1 MKILEDATVARTMR
15 LYHVNQMVKIM
26 FGFEFSGKTKASLM
40 NQKIDQYDQ
49 KILQLLQ
56 EDARMSHAEIGRQV
70 HLSQPAVS
78 ERIKRLESN
87 QIIRGYKADI
97 NPKALGYDIT
107 AMIRVSTQQGRP
119 YAQYVAT
126 CPEIVDCYTVTGED
140 GAVMR
145 VLATDVEHLQRIIN
159 ELNAF
164 GSTSTA
170 IVLTT
175 HVTGKVIAVPH
186 TAERN

>member
-1 MKILEDATVARTMR
+1 MT
-15 LYHVNQMVKIM
+15 
-26 FGFEFSGKTKASLM
+26 
-40 NQKIDQYDQ
+40 QKIDNFDK

-56 EDARMSHAEIGRQV
+56 QDARMTHAEIGRQI

-78 ERIKRLESN
+78 ERIKRLESA
-87 QIIRGYKADI
+87 QVIRGYRADI
-97 NPKALGYDIT
+97 NPKALGYQIT
-107 AMIRVSTQQGRP
+107 AMIRLSTQQGRP
-119 YAQYVAT
+119 YAQYVAD
-126 CPEIVDCYTVTGED
+126 CPEIIDCYTVTGED

-159 ELNAF
+159 ALNAF

-175 HVTGKVIAVPH
+175 HVSGKTISAPLD
-186 TAERN
+186 

>member
-1 MKILEDATVARTMR
+1 
-15 LYHVNQMVKIM
+15 
-26 FGFEFSGKTKASLM
+26 M
-40 NQKIDQYDQ
+40 NQKIDNFDQ

-56 EDARMSHAEIGRQV
+56 QDARISHAEVGRQV

-78 ERIKRLESN
+78 ERIKRLEAAGV
-87 QIIRGYKADI
+87 IRGYRADI
-97 NPKALGYDIT
+97 NPKALGYQIT
-107 AMIRVSTQQGRP
+107 AMIRISTQQGRP
-119 YAQYVAT
+119 YADFVAR
-126 CPEIVDCYTVTGED
+126 CPEIIDCYTVTGED

-145 VLATDVEHLQRIIN
+145 VLATDVEHLQRVIN

-175 HVTGKVIAVPH
+175 HVAGKPISAPRDLV
-186 TAERN
+186 

>member
-1 MKILEDATVARTMR
+1 
-15 LYHVNQMVKIM
+15 
-26 FGFEFSGKTKASLM
+26 M

-56 EDARMSHAEIGRQV
+56 QEARMSHAEIGRQV

-78 ERIKRLESN
+78 ERIKRLEQQ
-87 QIIRGYKADI
+87 QIIRGYRADI
-97 NPKALGYDIT
+97 NVKALGYEIT
-107 AMIRVSTQQGRP
+107 AMIRLSTQQGRP
-119 YAQYVAT
+119 YAQYVAN
-126 CPEIVDCYTVTGED
+126 CPEIIDCYTVTGED

-159 ELNAF
+159 QLNAY

-175 HVTGKVIAVPH
+175 HVVGKTVTVPYL
-186 TAERN
+186 TSENV

>member
-1 MKILEDATVARTMR
+1 
-15 LYHVNQMVKIM
+15 
-26 FGFEFSGKTKASLM
+26 M
-40 NQKIDQYDQ
+40 NHKIDQYDQ

-56 EDARMSHAEIGRQV
+56 QEARMSHAEIGRQV

-78 ERIKRLESN
+78 ERIKRLEQQ
-87 QIIRGYKADI
+87 QIIRGYRADI
-97 NPKALGYDIT
+97 NVKALGYEIT
-107 AMIRVSTQQGRP
+107 AMIRLSTQQGRP
-119 YAQYVAT
+119 YAQYVAD
-126 CPEIVDCYTVTGED
+126 CPEIIDCYTVTGED

-159 ELNAF
+159 QLNVY

-175 HVTGKVIAVPH
+175 HVAGKTVTVPYL
-186 TAERN
+186 TSDNV

>member
-1 MKILEDATVARTMR
+1 
-15 LYHVNQMVKIM
+15 
-26 FGFEFSGKTKASLM
+26 M
-40 NQKIDQYDQ
+40 NAKIDQFDR

-56 EDARMSHAEIGRQV
+56 DDARISHAEIGRQV

-78 ERIKRLESN
+78 ERIRRLEAVGV
-87 QIIRGYKADI
+87 IRAYRADI
-97 NPKALGYDIT
+97 NPKALGYQIS
-107 AMIRVSTQQGRP
+107 AMIRISTQQGRP
-119 YAQYVAT
+119 YTRYVAES
-126 CPEIVDCYTVTGED
+126 PEIIDCYTVTGED

-175 HVTGKVIAVPH
+175 HVEGKTIRVPQLADH
-186 TAERN
+186 

>member
-1 MKILEDATVARTMR
+1 MR
-15 LYHVNQMVKIM
+15 KLNGNSK
-26 FGFEFSGKTKASLM
+26 FKLGFCREFTIKHEVLLM
-40 NQKIDQYDQ
+40 NQKIDQFDR

-78 ERIKRLESN
+78 ERIKRLEGN
-87 QIIRGYKADI
+87 NIIRGYRADI

-119 YAQYVAT
+119 YAQFVAD
-126 CPEIVDCYTVTGED
+126 CPEIIDCYTVTGED
-140 GAVMR
+140 GAVMK

-175 HVTGKVIAVPH
+175 HVAGKVIAVPQ
-186 TAERN
+186 ADDKS

>member
-1 MKILEDATVARTMR
+1 
-15 LYHVNQMVKIM
+15 
-26 FGFEFSGKTKASLM
+26 M
-40 NQKIDQYDQ
+40 NQRIDNFDQ

-56 EDARMSHAEIGRQV
+56 QDARISHAEVGRQV

-78 ERIKRLESN
+78 ERIKRLEAAGV
-87 QIIRGYKADI
+87 IRGYRADI
-97 NPKALGYDIT
+97 NPKALGYHIT
-107 AMIRVSTQQGRP
+107 AMIRISTQQGRP
-119 YAQYVAT
+119 YAEFVAR
-126 CPEIVDCYTVTGED
+126 CPEIIDCYTVTGED

-145 VLATDVEHLQRIIN
+145 VLATDVEHLQRVIN

-175 HVTGKVIAVPH
+175 HVAGKPISVPK
-186 TAERN
+186 ELG

>member
-1 MKILEDATVARTMR
+1 
-15 LYHVNQMVKIM
+15 
-26 FGFEFSGKTKASLM
+26 M
-40 NQKIDQYDQ
+40 NQKIDAYDQ

-56 EDARMSHAEIGRQV
+56 QDARLSHAEMGRQV

-78 ERIKRLESN
+78 ERIKRLEASGV
-87 QIIRGYKADI
+87 IRAYRAEI
-97 NPKALGYDIT
+97 NHKALGYQIT
-107 AMIRVSTQQGRP
+107 AMIRIATQQGRP
-119 YAQYVAT
+119 YADFVAN
-126 CPEIVDCYTVTGED
+126 CPEIIDCYTVTGED

-159 ELNAF
+159 ALNAF

-175 HVTGKVIAVPH
+175 HVAGKPVAVPSLIC
-186 TAERN
+186 T

>member
-1 MKILEDATVARTMR
+1 
-15 LYHVNQMVKIM
+15 
-26 FGFEFSGKTKASLM
+26 M
-40 NQKIDQYDQ
+40 NHKIDQYDQ

-56 EDARMSHAEIGRQV
+56 QDARVSHAEIGRQV

-78 ERIKRLESN
+78 ERIKRLEAN
-87 QIIRGYKADI
+87 QIIRAYRADI
-97 NPKALGYDIT
+97 NPKALGYEIT

-119 YAQYVAT
+119 YADFVAS
-126 CPEIVDCYTVTGED
+126 CPDIVDCYTVTGED

-159 ELNAF
+159 QLNQF

-175 HVTGKVIAVPH
+175 HVAGKAIAIPLAH
-186 TAERN
+186 EQER

>member
-1 MKILEDATVARTMR
+1 
-15 LYHVNQMVKIM
+15 
-26 FGFEFSGKTKASLM
+26 M
-40 NQKIDQYDQ
+40 NQKIDQFDK

-87 QIIRGYKADI
+87 RVIRAYRADI
-97 NPKALGYDIT
+97 NPKALGFDIT

-119 YAQYVAT
+119 YAEYVAN
-126 CPEIVDCYTVTGED
+126 CPEIIDCYTVTGED

-145 VLATDVEHLQRIIN
+145 VLATDVDHLQRIIN

-175 HVTGKVIAVPH
+175 HVAGKSIAVPNV
-186 TAERN
+186 E

>member
-1 MKILEDATVARTMR
+1 
-15 LYHVNQMVKIM
+15 
-26 FGFEFSGKTKASLM
+26 M
-40 NQKIDQYDQ
+40 NQKIDQFDQ

-56 EDARMSHAEIGRQV
+56 QDARISHAEIGRKV

-78 ERIKRLESN
+78 ERIKRLEAAGV
-87 QIIRGYKADI
+87 IRGYRADI
-97 NPKALGYDIT
+97 SPRALGYQIT
-107 AMIRVSTQQGRP
+107 AMIRISTQQGRP
-119 YAQYVAT
+119 YAEYVAA
-126 CPEIVDCYTVTGED
+126 CPEIIDCYTVTGED

-175 HVTGKVIAVPH
+175 HVAGKPISVPAVV
-186 TAERN
+186 E

>member
-1 MKILEDATVARTMR
+1 
-15 LYHVNQMVKIM
+15 
-26 FGFEFSGKTKASLM
+26 M
-40 NQKIDQYDQ
+40 NQKIDNFDQ

-56 EDARMSHAEIGRQV
+56 QDARISHAEVGRQV

-78 ERIKRLESN
+78 ERIKRLEAAN
-87 QIIRGYKADI
+87 VIRGYRADI
-97 NPKALGYDIT
+97 NPKALGYHIT
-107 AMIRVSTQQGRP
+107 AMIRISTQQGRP
-119 YAQYVAT
+119 YAEFVAR
-126 CPEIVDCYTVTGED
+126 CPEIIDCYTVTGED

-145 VLATDVEHLQRIIN
+145 VLATDVEHLQRVIN

-175 HVTGKVIAVPH
+175 HVAGKPISVPKE
-186 TAERN
+186 A

>member
-1 MKILEDATVARTMR
+1 
-15 LYHVNQMVKIM
+15 
-26 FGFEFSGKTKASLM
+26 M
-40 NQKIDQYDQ
+40 NQKIDNFDQ

-56 EDARMSHAEIGRQV
+56 QDARISHAEVGRQV

-78 ERIKRLESN
+78 ERIKRLEAAGV
-87 QIIRGYKADI
+87 IRGYRADI
-97 NPKALGYDIT
+97 NPKALGYQIT
-107 AMIRVSTQQGRP
+107 AMIRISTQQGRP
-119 YAQYVAT
+119 YAEFVAH
-126 CPEIVDCYTVTGED
+126 CPEIIDCYTVTGED

-145 VLATDVEHLQRIIN
+145 VLATDVEHLQRVIN

-175 HVTGKVIAVPH
+175 HVAGKPISVP
-186 TAERN
+186 RGLG

>member
-1 MKILEDATVARTMR
+1 MDNFDR
-15 LYHVNQMVKIM
+15 
-26 FGFEFSGKTKASLM
+26 
-40 NQKIDQYDQ
+40 

-56 EDARMSHAEIGRQV
+56 QDARISHAEIGRQV

-78 ERIKRLESN
+78 ERIKRLEAAEV
-87 QIIRGYKADI
+87 IRAYRADI
-97 NPKALGYDIT
+97 NPKALGYQIT
-107 AMIRVSTQQGRP
+107 AMIRLSTQQGRP
-119 YAQYVAT
+119 YAQYVADR
-126 CPEIVDCYTVTGED
+126 PEIIDCYTVTGED

-159 ELNAF
+159 DLNVF

-175 HVTGKVIAVPH
+175 HVVGKPITVPDM
-186 TAERN
+186 E

>member
-1 MKILEDATVARTMR
+1 
-15 LYHVNQMVKIM
+15 
-26 FGFEFSGKTKASLM
+26 M
-40 NQKIDQYDQ
+40 NQRIDQYDQ
-49 KILQLLQ
+49 KILHLLQ
-56 EDARMSHAEIGRQV
+56 QDARISHAEIGRQV

-78 ERIKRLESN
+78 ERIKRLEAN
-87 QIIRGYKADI
+87 QVIRGYRADV
-97 NPKALGYDIT
+97 NPRALGYNIT

-119 YAQYVAT
+119 YADYVAA
-126 CPEIVDCYTVTGED
+126 CPEIIDCYTVTGED

-175 HVTGKVIAVPH
+175 HVAGKAL
-186 TAERN
+186 TAPQITPVEP

>member
-1 MKILEDATVARTMR
+1 
-15 LYHVNQMVKIM
+15 
-26 FGFEFSGKTKASLM
+26 M
-40 NQKIDQYDQ
+40 NQKIDNFDQ

-56 EDARMSHAEIGRQV
+56 QDARISHAEVGRQI

-78 ERIKRLESN
+78 ERIKRLEATGV
-87 QIIRGYKADI
+87 IRGYRADI
-97 NPKALGYDIT
+97 NPKALGYQIT
-107 AMIRVSTQQGRP
+107 VMIRISTQQGRP
-119 YAQYVAT
+119 YSEFVAR
-126 CPEIVDCYTVTGED
+126 CPEIIDCYTVTGED

-145 VLATDVEHLQRIIN
+145 VLATDVEHLQRVIN

-175 HVTGKVIAVPH
+175 HVVGKPISAPR
-186 TAERN
+186 ELE

>member
-1 MKILEDATVARTMR
+1 
-15 LYHVNQMVKIM
+15 
-26 FGFEFSGKTKASLM
+26 M
-40 NQKIDQYDQ
+40 NQKIDNFDQ

-56 EDARMSHAEIGRQV
+56 QDARISHAEIGRQV

-78 ERIKRLESN
+78 ERIKRLEAAGV
-87 QIIRGYKADI
+87 IRGYRADI
-97 NPKALGYDIT
+97 NPRALGYQIT
-107 AMIRVSTQQGRP
+107 AMIRISTQQGRP
-119 YAQYVAT
+119 YAEFVAR
-126 CPEIVDCYTVTGED
+126 CPEIIDCYTVTGED

-145 VLATDVEHLQRIIN
+145 VLATDVEHLQRVIN

-175 HVTGKVIAVPH
+175 HVAGKPISVPKQF
-186 TAERN
+186 E

>member
-1 MKILEDATVARTMR
+1 
-15 LYHVNQMVKIM
+15 
-26 FGFEFSGKTKASLM
+26 M
-40 NQKIDQYDQ
+40 NQKIDNFDQ

-56 EDARMSHAEIGRQV
+56 QDARISHAEVGRQV

-78 ERIKRLESN
+78 ERIKRLEAAGV
-87 QIIRGYKADI
+87 IRGYRADI
-97 NPKALGYDIT
+97 NPKALGYHIT
-107 AMIRVSTQQGRP
+107 AMIRISTQQGRP
-119 YAQYVAT
+119 YAEFVAR
-126 CPEIVDCYTVTGED
+126 CPEIIDCYTVTGED

-145 VLATDVEHLQRIIN
+145 VLATDVEPLQRVIN

-175 HVTGKVIAVPH
+175 HVAGKPISVPKEH
-186 TAERN
+186 E

>member
-1 MKILEDATVARTMR
+1 
-15 LYHVNQMVKIM
+15 
-26 FGFEFSGKTKASLM
+26 M
-40 NQKIDQYDQ
+40 NQKIDQYDK

-56 EDARMSHAEIGRQV
+56 EDARMSHAEIGRQI

-78 ERIKRLESN
+78 ERIKRLESSN
-87 QIIRGYKADI
+87 IIRGYRADI

-119 YAQYVAT
+119 YAQYVAD
-126 CPEIVDCYTVTGED
+126 CPEIIDCYTVTGED
-140 GAVMR
+140 GAVMK
-145 VLATDVEHLQRIIN
+145 VLATDVEHLQQIIN
-159 ELNAF
+159 ALNAF

-175 HVTGKVIAVPH
+175 HVAGKVIAVPGLDDK
-186 TAERN
+186 

>member
-1 MKILEDATVARTMR
+1 MPKRNGNLK
-15 LYHVNQMVKIM
+15 VKS
-26 FGFEFSGKTKASLM
+26 GFDLGSTRNHEVLLM
-40 NQKIDQYDQ
+40 NPKIDQYDQ

-56 EDARMSHAEIGRQV
+56 EDARMSHAELGRQV

-78 ERIKRLESN
+78 ERIKRLEASN
-87 QIIRGYKADI
+87 IIRGYRADI
-97 NPKALGYDIT
+97 NPKALGYEIT

-119 YAQYVAT
+119 YAQYVAN
-126 CPEIVDCYTVTGED
+126 CPEIIDCYTVTGED

-145 VLATDVEHLQRIIN
+145 VLASDVEHLQRIIN
-159 ELNAF
+159 ELNTF

-175 HVTGKVIAVPH
+175 HVSGKAIAVPSIVH
-186 TAERN
+186 DKY

>member
-1 MKILEDATVARTMR
+1 
-15 LYHVNQMVKIM
+15 
-26 FGFEFSGKTKASLM
+26 M
-40 NQKIDQYDQ
+40 NQKIDNFDQ

-56 EDARMSHAEIGRQV
+56 QDARISHAEIGRQV

-78 ERIKRLESN
+78 ERIKRLEAAGV
-87 QIIRGYKADI
+87 IRGYRADI
-97 NPKALGYDIT
+97 NPRALGYQIT
-107 AMIRVSTQQGRP
+107 AMIRISTQQGRP
-119 YAQYVAT
+119 YADFVAR
-126 CPEIVDCYTVTGED
+126 CPEIIDCYTVTGED

-145 VLATDVEHLQRIIN
+145 VLATDVEHLQRVIN

-175 HVTGKVIAVPH
+175 HVAGKPISVPK
-186 TAERN
+186 EVE

>member
-1 MKILEDATVARTMR
+1 
-15 LYHVNQMVKIM
+15 
-26 FGFEFSGKTKASLM
+26 M
-40 NQKIDQYDQ
+40 NQKIDNFDQ

-56 EDARMSHAEIGRQV
+56 QDARISHAEVGRQV

-78 ERIKRLESN
+78 ERIKRLEAAGV
-87 QIIRGYKADI
+87 IRGYRADI
-97 NPKALGYDIT
+97 NPKALGYHIT
-107 AMIRVSTQQGRP
+107 AMIRISTQQGRP
-119 YAQYVAT
+119 YAEFVAR
-126 CPEIVDCYTVTGED
+126 CPEIIDCYTVTGED

-145 VLATDVEHLQRIIN
+145 VLATDVEHLQRVIN

-175 HVTGKVIAVPH
+175 HVAGKPISVPK
-186 TAERN
+186 ELV

>member
-1 MKILEDATVARTMR
+1 
-15 LYHVNQMVKIM
+15 
-26 FGFEFSGKTKASLM
+26 M
-40 NQKIDQYDQ
+40 NQKIDNFDQ

-56 EDARMSHAEIGRQV
+56 QDARISHAEVGRQI

-78 ERIKRLESN
+78 ERIKRLEATGV
-87 QIIRGYKADI
+87 IRGYRADI
-97 NPKALGYDIT
+97 NPKALGYQIT
-107 AMIRVSTQQGRP
+107 AMIRISTQQGRP
-119 YAQYVAT
+119 YSEFVAR
-126 CPEIVDCYTVTGED
+126 CPEVIDCYTVTGED

-145 VLATDVEHLQRIIN
+145 VLATDVEHLQRVIN

-175 HVTGKVIAVPH
+175 HVVGKPISAPR
-186 TAERN
+186 ELE

>member
-1 MKILEDATVARTMR
+1 
-15 LYHVNQMVKIM
+15 
-26 FGFEFSGKTKASLM
+26 M
-40 NQKIDQYDQ
+40 NQKIDPYDK

-56 EDARMSHAEIGRQV
+56 EDARMSHAEIGRQI

-78 ERIKRLESN
+78 ERIKRLESSN
-87 QIIRGYKADI
+87 IIRGYRADI

-119 YAQYVAT
+119 YAQFVAS
-126 CPEIVDCYTVTGED
+126 CPEIIDCYTVTGED
-140 GAVMR
+140 GAVMK
-145 VLATDVEHLQRIIN
+145 VLATDVEHLQQIIN
-159 ELNAF
+159 ALNAF

-175 HVTGKVIAVPH
+175 HVAGKVIAVPGLDD
-186 TAERN
+186 R

>member
-1 MKILEDATVARTMR
+1 MT
-15 LYHVNQMVKIM
+15 
-26 FGFEFSGKTKASLM
+26 
-40 NQKIDQYDQ
+40 QKIDNFDQ

-56 EDARMSHAEIGRQV
+56 QDARMTHAEIGRQI

-78 ERIKRLESN
+78 ERIKRLESA
-87 QIIRGYKADI
+87 QVIRGYRADI
-97 NPKALGYDIT
+97 NPKALGYQIT
-107 AMIRVSTQQGRP
+107 AMIRLSTQQGRP
-119 YAQYVAT
+119 YAQYVAD
-126 CPEIVDCYTVTGED
+126 CPEIIDCYTVTGED

-159 ELNAF
+159 ALNAF

-175 HVTGKVIAVPH
+175 HVSGKTISAPLDL
-186 TAERN
+186 